1 MWIFAPIC
9 MSYLNASAQWWVHKS
24 AWAFRSQDGYHLPWG
39 CPDTGGYVVVVA
51 AELAVA
57 VVVASTVVVQLSI
70 VVAHVVVAVVADG
83 DYGCCCGD
91 YFGVF
96 PSWIDGFHLLPLKKV
111 NIW

>member
-9 MSYLNASAQWWVHKS
+9 ISYLNASAQWWVHKS
-24 AWAFRSQDGYHLPWG
+24 AWAFRYHLPWD
-39 CPDTGGYVVVVA
+39 CRDTGGCVVVVA
-51 AELAVA
+51 AAAAVA
-57 VVVASTVVVQLSI
+57 AVVASTVVVQLSI

-91 YFGVF
+91 YFGVC